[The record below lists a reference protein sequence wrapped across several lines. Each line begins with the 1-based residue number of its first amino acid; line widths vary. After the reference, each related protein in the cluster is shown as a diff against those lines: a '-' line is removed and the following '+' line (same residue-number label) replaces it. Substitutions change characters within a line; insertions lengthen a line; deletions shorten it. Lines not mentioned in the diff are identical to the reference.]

1 MSTAVMAPRPIR
13 SPAPAPAPARPP
25 TQIDVINL
33 SLDDS
38 SDLGNNASLPR
49 RSPSPQPARLETT
62 NARFCLINEAG
73 SPSQTPISPPQK
85 RPGQSSFHS
94 FEPSRPSQPT
104 FRPVQ
109 KVTTSNGKSDDAQD
123 MARSSGVRHPNL
135 GHQQAMPS
143 SEHRSPK
150 AIQHVKAISPEYH
163 TPRKPEWDV
172 SRIVQA
178 LTTFRQDIK
187 DGHAR
192 MTSYIIESTKPVER
206 RVLTGKDLFAGLSSK
221 PTLADEA
228 DTMRIKFKVV
238 DPIHFDKSI
247 LTSGNRNTPNPRA
260 TNVRITMRLDLS
272 RLTKSVFPGIAF
284 TTWKLRRISSPQT
297 RC

>member
-1 MSTAVMAPRPIR
+1 MAPRSIR
-13 SPAPAPAPARPP
+13 SAAPAPAPARPP
-25 TQIDVINL
+25 TQIDVNKL

-62 NARFCLINEAG
+62 NARFCLIDEAG
-73 SPSQTPISPPQK
+73 SPSHTPISPPQK
-85 RPGQSSFHS
+85 LPGQSSFHS

-143 SEHRSPK
+143 SEHHSPK
-150 AIQHVKAISPEYH
+150 VIQNAKAISPEYH

-206 RVLTGKDLFAGLSSK
+206 QTCVL
-221 PTLADEA
+221 
-228 DTMRIKFKVV
+228 
-238 DPIHFDKSI
+238 
-247 LTSGNRNTPNPRA
+247 
-260 TNVRITMRLDLS
+260 
-272 RLTKSVFPGIAF
+272 
-284 TTWKLRRISSPQT
+284 
-297 RC
+297 

>member
-143 SEHRSPK
+143 SEHHSPK

-163 TPRKPEWDV
+163 TPRKSEWDV

-192 MTSYIIESTKPVER
+192 MTSYIIESTKPVGR

-247 LTSGNRNTPNPRA
+247 LTSGNRNTPSPRA

-284 TTWKLRRISSPQT
+284 TT
-297 RC
+297 